1 METKR
6 WKVDK
11 SVENLAGHPAIREA
25 ARLLQQNE
33 LVAFPTET
41 VYGLGANACDD
52 GAVGKIY
59 AAKGRPSD
67 NPLII
72 HISSLSELE
81 KYVEKVPANA
91 EKLMKTFWPGPLT
104 VVFQKRK
111 GVLSEAAT
119 AGLPTV
125 AVRMPDHPVA
135 LALIR
140 ASGLPI
146 AAPSANRSGK
156 PSPTKAEHVLMD
168 LEGKIAG
175 IVDGG
180 ETGVGVESTV
190 IDCTLDLPAI
200 LRPGGIS
207 KEKIEEVIGP
217 VRSGS
222 NFSPEGEKAPRSP
235 GMKYTHYAPRAPL
248 YLVEGSK
255 EYIQGLI
262 KKERSLGK
270 RVGVLTTEERSGF
283 YEADA
288 AALCGRRAD
297 LATVARRLY
306 DCLRYFDEEGVDV
319 IFAET
324 FEEEGIGAAVMNRLF
339 KAAGGK
345 VIREG

>member
-1 METKR
+1 
-6 WKVDK
+6 
-11 SVENLAGHPAIREA
+11 
-25 ARLLQQNE
+25 
-33 LVAFPTET
+33 
-41 VYGLGANACDD
+41 
-52 GAVGKIY
+52 
-59 AAKGRPSD
+59 
-67 NPLII
+67 
-72 HISSLSELE
+72 
-81 KYVEKVPANA
+81 
-91 EKLMKTFWPGPLT
+91 
-104 VVFQKRK
+104 
-111 GVLSEAAT
+111 
-119 AGLPTV
+119 
-125 AVRMPDHPVA
+125 A

-288 AALCGRRAD
+288 AALCGRRTD